1 MQTEQARIQTMGTG
15 IGDPTYLA
23 AVFQILI
30 SLQEFDSISTDA
42 ERIALINQIIIAIN
56 EVRG

>member
-1 MQTEQARIQTMGTG
+1 MQTEQTRIQTMGTG

-42 ERIALINQIIIAIN
+42 ERINLINQIIAAIN
-56 EVRG
+56 EVR

>member
-1 MQTEQARIQTMGTG
+1 MQTEQTRIQTMGTG
-15 IGDPTYLA
+15 ICDPTYLA

-42 ERIALINQIIIAIN
+42 ERINLINQIIAAIN
-56 EVRG
+56 EVR

>member
-1 MQTEQARIQTMGTG
+1 MQTEQTRIQTMGTG
-15 IGDPTYLA
+15 IGDPTYLS

-42 ERIALINQIIIAIN
+42 ERINLINQIIAAIN
-56 EVRG
+56 EVR